1 MIDGLP
7 LYENDFNKHNTK
19 NMQYKK
25 LLSFIMVLMLAI
37 NVSAESFTYFNRG
50 IAFKCKVKDGKAI
63 ITGFDKNAAVV
74 VIPAQVKNKKGHTL
88 QVSTVDL
95 YGGYIK
101 GYKTRTVVIEQG
113 ITEIS
118 KLCFLRFLELS
129 EIYIPNSI
137 EKVGKYALAFR
148 KKNTIKFNMPS
159 TIRESDLLAGNVIYT
174 KAVVPTYSD
183 PIAGIDLSDYSDD
196 SAAGE
201 DEVSSVKPSAPKI
214 ASITPGTSDIDMN
227 IPRGST
233 SRENTFCLIVANEK
247 YANQDTPNV
256 KYAAQDG
263 KTFEE
268 YCLRT
273 LGLPRENIRFA
284 VNAKYL
290 EMKEML
296 KWFGE
301 VADAYGKD
309 ANFIVYYAGHG
320 VPDEKGNCT
329 LIPADVSINDVNNGY
344 SLKEIYTSL
353 GKLPLNSAL
362 VLIDACF
369 SGNDR
374 QNVAALDE
382 AHRGI
387 APVVKQEAVTG
398 NVVVLTAA
406 SGTETALAY
415 EEQAHGL
422 FSYFI
427 MKKLQDTK
435 GEVSY
440 GELYDYVKK
449 NVMRKS
455 IVAKGKKQTPCVTVS
470 PKMLNSW
477 KNIKF

>member
-1 MIDGLP
+1 M
-7 LYENDFNKHNTK
+7 NT
-19 NMQYKK
+19 KK
-25 LLSFIMVLMLAI
+25 LLSFITVLMLAI

-50 IAFKCKVKDGKAI
+50 IAFKCKVKDGKAV
-63 ITGFDKNAAVV
+63 ITGFDNKAAMV
-74 VIPAQVKNKKGHTL
+74 VIPAQVKNKKGYTL

-95 YGGYIK
+95 FQIALV
-101 GYKTRTVVIEQG
+101 YKTRTVVIEQG

-118 KLCFLRFLELS
+118 KLCFYGFTQLS
-129 EIYIPNSI
+129 EVYIPNSI
-137 EKVGKYALAFR
+137 ALVGEKAFNP
-148 KKNTIKFNMPS
+148 KTSTKFNMPS
-159 TIRESDLLAGNVIYT
+159 TIHESDLLAGNVIYT

-183 PIAGIDLSDYSDD
+183 PLEGIDLSNYGDD
-196 SAAGE
+196 SAAGK

-214 ASITPGTSDIDMN
+214 TSITPGTSDIDMN
-227 IPRGST
+227 IPRSSM

-301 VADAYGKD
+301 VADVYGKD

-320 VPDEKGNCT
+320 VPDEKGNCK

-382 AHRGI
+382 THRGI

-470 PKMLNSW
+470 PKMLNTW

>member
-1 MIDGLP
+1 M
-7 LYENDFNKHNTK
+7 NT
-19 NMQYKK
+19 KK

-50 IAFKCKVKDGKAI
+50 IAFKCKVKYGKAV
-63 ITGFDKNAAVV
+63 ITGFDNKAAMV
-74 VIPAQVKNKKGHTL
+74 VIPAQVKDKRGRML
-88 QVSTVDL
+88 PVSTVDL
-95 YGGYIK
+95 FQVALM
-101 GYKTRTVVIEQG
+101 YKTRTVVLEQG
-113 ITEIS
+113 ITQIS
-118 KLCFLRFLELS
+118 RLCFFGFTQLS
-129 EIYIPNSI
+129 EVYIPNSI
-137 EKVGKYALAFR
+137 VLIGEKAFNP
-148 KKNTIKFNMPS
+148 KTSTKFNMPS
-159 TIRESDLLAGNVIYT
+159 TIHESDLLAGNVIYT

-183 PIAGIDLSDYSDD
+183 PMAGIDLSNYGDD
-196 SAAGE
+196 SAADK
-201 DEVSSVKPSAPKI
+201 DEVSSVKPLAPKI
-214 ASITPGTSDIDMN
+214 TSITPGTSDIDMN
-227 IPRGST
+227 IPRSSM

-247 YANQDTPNV
+247 YANQDIPNV

-301 VADAYGKD
+301 VADVYGKD

-320 VPDEKGNCT
+320 VPDEKGNCK

-382 AHRGI
+382 THRGI
-387 APVVKQEAVTG
+387 TPVVKQEAVTG

-422 FSYFI
+422 FSYFV

-470 PKMLNSW
+470 PKMLNTW

>member
-1 MIDGLP
+1 MVSYKAL
-7 LYENDFNKHNTK
+7 NT
-19 NMQYKK
+19 
-25 LLSFIMVLMLAI
+25 
-37 NVSAESFTYFNRG
+37 T
-50 IAFKCKVKDGKAI
+50 
-63 ITGFDKNAAVV
+63 T
-74 VIPAQVKNKKGHTL
+74 
-88 QVSTVDL
+88 
-95 YGGYIK
+95 
-101 GYKTRTVVIEQG
+101 
-113 ITEIS
+113 
-118 KLCFLRFLELS
+118 
-129 EIYIPNSI
+129 
-137 EKVGKYALAFR
+137 
-148 KKNTIKFNMPS
+148 KFNMPS
-159 TIRESDLLAGNVIYT
+159 TIHESDLLAGNVIYT

-183 PIAGIDLSDYSDD
+183 PLAGIDLSNYGDD
-196 SAAGE
+196 SAAGK

-214 ASITPGTSDIDMN
+214 TSITPGTSDIDMN
-227 IPRGST
+227 IPRSSM

-301 VADAYGKD
+301 VADVYGKD

-320 VPDEKGNCT
+320 VPDEKGNCK

-382 AHRGI
+382 THRGI

-422 FSYFI
+422 FSYFV

-470 PKMLNSW
+470 PKMLNTW

>member
-1 MIDGLP
+1 M
-7 LYENDFNKHNTK
+7 NT
-19 NMQYKK
+19 KK

-50 IAFKCKVKDGKAI
+50 IAFKCKVKYGKAV
-63 ITGFDKNAAVV
+63 ITGFDNKAAMV
-74 VIPAQVKNKKGHTL
+74 VIPAQVKDKRGRML
-88 QVSTVDL
+88 PVSTVDL
-95 YGGYIK
+95 FQVALM
-101 GYKTRTVVIEQG
+101 YKTRTVVLEQG
-113 ITEIS
+113 ITQIS
-118 KLCFLRFLELS
+118 RLCFFGFTQLS
-129 EIYIPNSI
+129 EVYIPNSI
-137 EKVGKYALAFR
+137 VLIGEKAFNP
-148 KKNTIKFNMPS
+148 KTTTKFNMPS
-159 TIRESDLLAGNVIYT
+159 TIHESDLLAGNVIYT

-183 PIAGIDLSDYSDD
+183 PMAGIDLSNYGDD
-196 SAAGE
+196 SATGK

-214 ASITPGTSDIDMN
+214 TSITPGTSDIDMN
-227 IPRGST
+227 IPRSST

-301 VADAYGKD
+301 VADVYGKD

-320 VPDEKGNCT
+320 VPDEKGNCK

-382 AHRGI
+382 THRGI

-470 PKMLNSW
+470 PKMLNTW

>member
-1 MIDGLP
+1 MGY
-7 LYENDFNKHNTK
+7 LYTKMTLTNKKNK
-19 NMQYKK
+19 NMNTKK
-25 LLSFIMVLMLAI
+25 LLSFIKVLMLAI

-63 ITGFDKNAAVV
+63 ITGFDHKTDRV
-74 VIPAQVKNKKGHTL
+74 VIPAQVKDKKGRML
-88 QVSTVDL
+88 PVSTVDL
-95 YGGYIK
+95 YQIAAIYN
-101 GYKTRTVVIEQG
+101 TRAVVLEQG

-118 KLCFLRFLELS
+118 NFCFFGFTQLS

-137 EKVGKYALAFR
+137 EKVGKKAFNP
-148 KKNTIKFNMPS
+148 KTSTKFNMPS
-159 TIRESDLLAGNVIYT
+159 TIRESDLLAGNVVYP
-174 KAVVPTYSD
+174 KAMISSNHD
-183 PIAGIDLSDYSDD
+183 PLAGIDLSNYGD
-196 SAAGE
+196 APAVVK
-201 DEVSSVKPSAPKI
+201 DEVTAVKSSAPKM
-214 ASITPGTSDIDMN
+214 AGITPGTSDIDIN
-227 IPRGST
+227 IPRSSM

-301 VADAYGKD
+301 VADVYGKD

-320 VPDEKGNCT
+320 VPDEKGNCK

-382 AHRGI
+382 THRGI
-387 APVVKQEAVTG
+387 TPVVKQEAVTG

-422 FSYFI
+422 FSYFV

-470 PKMLNSW
+470 PKMQNIW

>member
-1 MIDGLP
+1 M
-7 LYENDFNKHNTK
+7 NT
-19 NMQYKK
+19 KK

-63 ITGFDKNAAVV
+63 ITGFDNKAAMV
-74 VIPAQVKNKKGHTL
+74 VIPAQVKDKRGRML
-88 QVSTVDL
+88 PVSTVDL
-95 YGGYIK
+95 FQVALM
-101 GYKTRTVVIEQG
+101 YKTRTVVLEQG
-113 ITEIS
+113 ITQIS
-118 KLCFLRFLELS
+118 KLCFFGFTQLS
-129 EIYIPNSI
+129 EVYIPNSI
-137 EKVGKYALAFR
+137 VLIGEKAFNP
-148 KKNTIKFNMPS
+148 KTTTKFNMPS
-159 TIRESDLLAGNVIYT
+159 TIHESDLLAGNVIYT

-183 PIAGIDLSDYSDD
+183 PMAGIDLSNYGDD
-196 SAAGE
+196 SATGK

-214 ASITPGTSDIDMN
+214 TSITPGTSDIDMN
-227 IPRGST
+227 IPRSST

-273 LGLPRENIRFA
+273 LGLPRDNIRFA
-284 VNAKYL
+284 INAKYL

-301 VADAYGKD
+301 VADVYGKD

-320 VPDEKGNCT
+320 VPDEKGNCK

-374 QNVAALDE
+374 QDVAALDE
-382 AHRGI
+382 THRGI
-387 APVVKQEAVTG
+387 TPVVKQEAVTG

-422 FSYFI
+422 FSYFV

-435 GEVSY
+435 GELSY

-470 PKMLNSW
+470 PKMLNTW

>member
-1 MIDGLP
+1 M
-7 LYENDFNKHNTK
+7 NT
-19 NMQYKK
+19 KK

-63 ITGFDKNAAVV
+63 ITGFDHKTDRV
-74 VIPAQVKNKKGHTL
+74 VIPAQVKDKKGRML
-88 QVSTVDL
+88 PVSTVDL
-95 YGGYIK
+95 YQIAAIYN
-101 GYKTRTVVIEQG
+101 TRAVVLEQG

-118 KLCFLRFLELS
+118 NFCFFGFTQLS

-137 EKVGKYALAFR
+137 EKVGKKAFNP
-148 KKNTIKFNMPS
+148 KTSTKFNMPS
-159 TIRESDLLAGNVIYT
+159 TIRESDLLAGNVVYP
-174 KAVVPTYSD
+174 KAMISSNYD
-183 PIAGIDLSDYSDD
+183 PLAGIDLSNYGD
-196 SAAGE
+196 APAVVK
-201 DEVSSVKPSAPKI
+201 DEVTAVKSSAPKM
-214 ASITPGTSDIDMN
+214 AGITPGTSDIDMN
-227 IPRGST
+227 IPRSSM

-273 LGLPRENIRFA
+273 LGLPRDNIRFA
-284 VNAKYL
+284 INAKYL

-301 VADAYGKD
+301 VADVYGKD

-320 VPDEKGNCT
+320 VPDEKGNCK

-374 QNVAALDE
+374 QDVVALDE
-382 AHRGI
+382 THRGI

-422 FSYFI
+422 FSYFV

-470 PKMLNSW
+470 PKMQNIW

>member
-1 MIDGLP
+1 M
-7 LYENDFNKHNTK
+7 NT
-19 NMQYKK
+19 KK

-63 ITGFDKNAAVV
+63 ITGFDHKTDRV
-74 VIPAQVKNKKGHTL
+74 VIPAQVKDKKGRML
-88 QVSTVDL
+88 PVSTVDL
-95 YGGYIK
+95 YQIAAIYN
-101 GYKTRTVVIEQG
+101 TRAVVLEQG

-118 KLCFLRFLELS
+118 NFCFFGFTQLS

-137 EKVGKYALAFR
+137 EKVGKKAFNP
-148 KKNTIKFNMPS
+148 KTSTKFNMPS
-159 TIRESDLLAGNVIYT
+159 TIRESDLLAGNVVYP
-174 KAVVPTYSD
+174 KAMISSNHD
-183 PIAGIDLSDYSDD
+183 PLAGIDLSNYGD
-196 SAAGE
+196 APAVVK
-201 DEVSSVKPSAPKI
+201 DEVTAVKSSAPKM
-214 ASITPGTSDIDMN
+214 AGITPGTSDIDMN
-227 IPRGST
+227 IPRSSM

-273 LGLPRENIRFA
+273 LGLPRDNIRFA
-284 VNAKYL
+284 INAKYL

-301 VADAYGKD
+301 VADVYGKD

-320 VPDEKGNCT
+320 VPDEKGNCK

-374 QNVAALDE
+374 QDVVALDE
-382 AHRGI
+382 THRGI

-422 FSYFI
+422 FSYFV

-470 PKMLNSW
+470 PKMQNIW

>member
-1 MIDGLP
+1 M
-7 LYENDFNKHNTK
+7 NT
-19 NMQYKK
+19 KK

-63 ITGFDKNAAVV
+63 ITGFDHKTDRV
-74 VIPAQVKNKKGHTL
+74 VIPAQVKDKKGRML
-88 QVSTVDL
+88 PVSTVDL
-95 YGGYIK
+95 YQIAAIYN
-101 GYKTRTVVIEQG
+101 TRAVVLEQG

-118 KLCFLRFLELS
+118 NFCFFGFTQLS

-137 EKVGKYALAFR
+137 EKVGKKAFNP
-148 KKNTIKFNMPS
+148 KTSTKFNMPS
-159 TIRESDLLAGNVIYT
+159 TIRESDLLAGNVVYP
-174 KAVVPTYSD
+174 KAMISSNHD
-183 PIAGIDLSDYSDD
+183 PLAGIDLSNYGD
-196 SAAGE
+196 APAVVK
-201 DEVSSVKPSAPKI
+201 DEVTAVKSSAPKM
-214 ASITPGTSDIDMN
+214 AGITPGTSDIDMN
-227 IPRGST
+227 IPRSSM

-301 VADAYGKD
+301 VADVYGKD

-320 VPDEKGNCT
+320 VPDEKGNCK

-374 QNVAALDE
+374 QDVVALDE
-382 AHRGI
+382 THRGI

-422 FSYFI
+422 FSYFV

-470 PKMLNSW
+470 PKMQNIW

>member
-1 MIDGLP
+1 M
-7 LYENDFNKHNTK
+7 NT
-19 NMQYKK
+19 KK

-50 IAFKCKVKDGKAI
+50 IAFKCKVKYGKAV
-63 ITGFDKNAAVV
+63 ITGFDNKAPMV
-74 VIPAQVKNKKGHTL
+74 VIPAQVKDKRGRML
-88 QVSTVDL
+88 PVSTVDL
-95 YGGYIK
+95 FQVALM
-101 GYKTRTVVIEQG
+101 YKTRTVVLEQG
-113 ITEIS
+113 ITQIS
-118 KLCFLRFLELS
+118 RLCFFGFTQLS
-129 EIYIPNSI
+129 EVYIPNSI
-137 EKVGKYALAFR
+137 VLIGEKAFNP
-148 KKNTIKFNMPS
+148 KTSTKFNMPS
-159 TIRESDLLAGNVIYT
+159 TIHESDLLAGNVIYT

-183 PIAGIDLSDYSDD
+183 PLAGIDLSNYGDD
-196 SAAGE
+196 SAAGK

-214 ASITPGTSDIDMN
+214 TSITPGTSDIDMN
-227 IPRGST
+227 IPRSSM
-233 SRENTFCLIVANEK
+233 SREYTFCLIVANEK

-301 VADAYGKD
+301 VADVYGKD

-320 VPDEKGNCT
+320 VPDEKGNCK

-382 AHRGI
+382 THRGI

-470 PKMLNSW
+470 PKMLNTW

>member
-1 MIDGLP
+1 
-7 LYENDFNKHNTK
+7 
-19 NMQYKK
+19 
-25 LLSFIMVLMLAI
+25 MVLMLAI

-50 IAFKCKVKDGKAI
+50 IAFKCKVKYGKAV
-63 ITGFDKNAAVV
+63 ITGFDNKAAMV
-74 VIPAQVKNKKGHTL
+74 VIPAQVKDKRGRML
-88 QVSTVDL
+88 PVSTVDL
-95 YGGYIK
+95 FQVALM
-101 GYKTRTVVIEQG
+101 YKTRTVVLEQG
-113 ITEIS
+113 ITQIS
-118 KLCFLRFLELS
+118 RLCFFGFTQLS
-129 EIYIPNSI
+129 EVYIPNSI
-137 EKVGKYALAFR
+137 VLIGEKAFNP
-148 KKNTIKFNMPS
+148 KTSTKFNMPS
-159 TIRESDLLAGNVIYT
+159 TIHESDLLAGNVIYT

-183 PIAGIDLSDYSDD
+183 PMAGIDLSNYGDD
-196 SAAGE
+196 SAADK
-201 DEVSSVKPSAPKI
+201 DEVSSVKPLAPKI
-214 ASITPGTSDIDMN
+214 TSITPGTSDIDMN
-227 IPRGST
+227 IPRSSM

-301 VADAYGKD
+301 VADVYGKD

-320 VPDEKGNCT
+320 VPDEKGNCK

-382 AHRGI
+382 THRGI

-422 FSYFI
+422 FSYFV

-470 PKMLNSW
+470 PKMLNTW

>member
-1 MIDGLP
+1 M
-7 LYENDFNKHNTK
+7 NT
-19 NMQYKK
+19 KK

-63 ITGFDKNAAVV
+63 ITGFDHKTDRV
-74 VIPAQVKNKKGHTL
+74 VIPAQVKDKKGRML
-88 QVSTVDL
+88 PVSTVDL
-95 YGGYIK
+95 YQIAAIYN
-101 GYKTRTVVIEQG
+101 TRAVVLEQG

-118 KLCFLRFLELS
+118 NFCFFGFTQLS

-137 EKVGKYALAFR
+137 EKVGKKAFSP
-148 KKNTIKFNMPS
+148 KTSTKFNMPS
-159 TIRESDLLAGNVIYT
+159 TIRESDLLAGNVVYP
-174 KAVVPTYSD
+174 KAMISSNHD
-183 PIAGIDLSDYSDD
+183 PLAGIDLSNYGD
-196 SAAGE
+196 APAVVK
-201 DEVSSVKPSAPKI
+201 DEVTAVKSSAPKM
-214 ASITPGTSDIDMN
+214 AGITPGTSDIDMN
-227 IPRGST
+227 IPRSSM

-301 VADAYGKD
+301 VADVYGKD

-320 VPDEKGNCT
+320 VPDEKGNCK

-374 QNVAALDE
+374 QDVVALDE
-382 AHRGI
+382 THRGI

-422 FSYFI
+422 FSYFV

-470 PKMLNSW
+470 PKMQNIW

>member
-1 MIDGLP
+1 M
-7 LYENDFNKHNTK
+7 NT
-19 NMQYKK
+19 KK
-25 LLSFIMVLMLAI
+25 LLSFIMVLMQAI

-50 IAFKCKVKDGKAI
+50 IAFKCKVKYGKAV
-63 ITGFDKNAAVV
+63 ITGFDNKAPMV
-74 VIPAQVKNKKGHTL
+74 VIPAQVKDKRGRML
-88 QVSTVDL
+88 PVSTVDL
-95 YGGYIK
+95 FQVALM
-101 GYKTRTVVIEQG
+101 YKTRTVVLEQG
-113 ITEIS
+113 ITQIS
-118 KLCFLRFLELS
+118 RLCFFGFTQLS
-129 EIYIPNSI
+129 EVYIPNSI
-137 EKVGKYALAFR
+137 VLIGEKAFNP
-148 KKNTIKFNMPS
+148 KTTTKFNMPS
-159 TIRESDLLAGNVIYT
+159 TIHESDLLAGNVIYT

-183 PIAGIDLSDYSDD
+183 PIAGIDLSNYGDD
-196 SAAGE
+196 LAAGK

-214 ASITPGTSDIDMN
+214 TSITPGTSDIDMN
-227 IPRGST
+227 IPRSST

-301 VADAYGKD
+301 VADVYGKD

-320 VPDEKGNCT
+320 VPDEKGNCK

-382 AHRGI
+382 THRGI

-470 PKMLNSW
+470 PKMLNTW

>member
-1 MIDGLP
+1 M
-7 LYENDFNKHNTK
+7 NT
-19 NMQYKK
+19 KK

-50 IAFKCKVKDGKAI
+50 IAFKCKVKYGKAV
-63 ITGFDKNAAVV
+63 ITGFDNKAAMV
-74 VIPAQVKNKKGHTL
+74 VIPAQVKDKRGRML
-88 QVSTVDL
+88 PVSTVDL
-95 YGGYIK
+95 FQVALM
-101 GYKTRTVVIEQG
+101 YKTRTVVLEQG
-113 ITEIS
+113 ITQIS
-118 KLCFLRFLELS
+118 KLCFYGFTQLS
-129 EIYIPNSI
+129 EVYIPNSI
-137 EKVGKYALAFR
+137 ALVGEKAFNP
-148 KKNTIKFNMPS
+148 KTTTKFNMPS
-159 TIRESDLLAGNVIYT
+159 TIHESDLLAGNVIYT

-183 PIAGIDLSDYSDD
+183 PMAGIDLSNYGDD
-196 SAAGE
+196 SATGK

-214 ASITPGTSDIDMN
+214 TSITPGTSDIDMN
-227 IPRGST
+227 IPRSST

-273 LGLPRENIRFA
+273 LGLPRDNIRFA
-284 VNAKYL
+284 INAKYL

-301 VADAYGKD
+301 VADVYGKD

-320 VPDEKGNCT
+320 VPDEKGNCK

-382 AHRGI
+382 THRGI

-406 SGTETALAY
+406 SDTETALAY

-455 IVAKGKKQTPCVTVS
+455 VVAKGKKQTPCVTVS
-470 PKMLNSW
+470 PKMQNTW

>member
-1 MIDGLP
+1 M
-7 LYENDFNKHNTK
+7 NT
-19 NMQYKK
+19 KK

-50 IAFKCKVKDGKAI
+50 IAFKCKVKYGKAV
-63 ITGFDKNAAVV
+63 ITGFDNKAAMV
-74 VIPAQVKNKKGHTL
+74 VIPAQVKDKRGRML
-88 QVSTVDL
+88 PVSTVDL
-95 YGGYIK
+95 FQVALM
-101 GYKTRTVVIEQG
+101 YKTRTVVLEQG
-113 ITEIS
+113 ITQIS
-118 KLCFLRFLELS
+118 KLCFFGFTQLS
-129 EIYIPNSI
+129 EVYIPNSI
-137 EKVGKYALAFR
+137 VLIGEKAFNP
-148 KKNTIKFNMPS
+148 KTSTKFNMPS
-159 TIRESDLLAGNVIYT
+159 TIHESDLLAGNVIYT

-183 PIAGIDLSDYSDD
+183 PLAGIDLSNYGDD
-196 SAAGE
+196 SAAGK

-214 ASITPGTSDIDMN
+214 TSITPGTSDIDMN
-227 IPRGST
+227 IPRSSM

-273 LGLPRENIRFA
+273 LGLPRDNIRFA
-284 VNAKYL
+284 INAKYL

-301 VADAYGKD
+301 VADVYGKD

-320 VPDEKGNCT
+320 VPDEKGNCK

-382 AHRGI
+382 THRGI

-455 IVAKGKKQTPCVTVS
+455 VVAKGKKQTPCVTVS
-470 PKMLNSW
+470 PKMQNTW

>member
-1 MIDGLP
+1 MDVLRGVRT
-7 LYENDFNKHNTK
+7 LYISTMYIVDNQTVK
-19 NMQYKK
+19 NMYKPK
-25 LLSFIMVLMLAI
+25 SLSM
-37 NVSAESFTYFNRG
+37 FT
-50 IAFKCKVKDGKAI
+50 
-63 ITGFDKNAAVV
+63 
-74 VIPAQVKNKKGHTL
+74 Q
-88 QVSTVDL
+88 
-95 YGGYIK
+95 
-101 GYKTRTVVIEQG
+101 
-113 ITEIS
+113 
-118 KLCFLRFLELS
+118 LS
-129 EIYIPNSI
+129 EVYIPNSI
-137 EKVGKYALAFR
+137 ALVGEKAFNP
-148 KKNTIKFNMPS
+148 KTTTKFNMPS
-159 TIRESDLLAGNVIYT
+159 TIHESDLLAGNVIYT

-183 PIAGIDLSDYSDD
+183 PLAGIDLSNYGD
-196 SAAGE
+196 APA
-201 DEVSSVKPSAPKI
+201 VVKDKVTTVKSSAPKM
-214 ASITPGTSDIDMN
+214 AGITPGTSDIDMN
-227 IPRGST
+227 IPRSST

-273 LGLPRENIRFA
+273 LGLPRDNIRFA
-284 VNAKYL
+284 INAKYL

-301 VADAYGKD
+301 VADVYGKD

-320 VPDEKGNCT
+320 VPDEKGNCK

-382 AHRGI
+382 THRGI

-470 PKMLNSW
+470 PKMLNTW

>member
-1 MIDGLP
+1 M
-7 LYENDFNKHNTK
+7 NT
-19 NMQYKK
+19 KK

-50 IAFKCKVKDGKAI
+50 IAFKCKVKYGKAI
-63 ITGFDKNAAVV
+63 ITGFDNKAAMV
-74 VIPAQVKNKKGHTL
+74 VIPAQVKDKRGRML
-88 QVSTVDL
+88 PVSTVDL
-95 YGGYIK
+95 FQVALM
-101 GYKTRTVVIEQG
+101 YKTRTVVLEQG
-113 ITEIS
+113 ITQIS
-118 KLCFLRFLELS
+118 KLCFFGFTQLS
-129 EIYIPNSI
+129 EVYIPNSI
-137 EKVGKYALAFR
+137 VLIGEKAFNP
-148 KKNTIKFNMPS
+148 KTTTKFNMPS
-159 TIRESDLLAGNVIYT
+159 TIHESDLLAGNVIYT

-183 PIAGIDLSDYSDD
+183 PMAGIDLSNYGDD
-196 SAAGE
+196 SATGK

-214 ASITPGTSDIDMN
+214 TSITPGTSDIDMN
-227 IPRGST
+227 IPRSST

-273 LGLPRENIRFA
+273 LGLPRDNIRFA
-284 VNAKYL
+284 INAKYL

-301 VADAYGKD
+301 VADVYGKD

-320 VPDEKGNCT
+320 VPDEKGNCK

-374 QNVAALDE
+374 QDVAALDE
-382 AHRGI
+382 THRGI

-470 PKMLNSW
+470 PKMLNTW

>member
-1 MIDGLP
+1 M
-7 LYENDFNKHNTK
+7 NT
-19 NMQYKK
+19 KK

-50 IAFKCKVKDGKAI
+50 IAFKCKVKYGKAV
-63 ITGFDKNAAVV
+63 ITGFDNKAAMV
-74 VIPAQVKNKKGHTL
+74 VIPAQVKDKRGRML
-88 QVSTVDL
+88 PVSTVDL
-95 YGGYIK
+95 FQVALM
-101 GYKTRTVVIEQG
+101 YKTRTVVLEQG
-113 ITEIS
+113 ITQIS
-118 KLCFLRFLELS
+118 RLCFFGFTQLS
-129 EIYIPNSI
+129 EVYIPNSI
-137 EKVGKYALAFR
+137 VLIGEKAFNP
-148 KKNTIKFNMPS
+148 KTTTKFNMPS
-159 TIRESDLLAGNVIYT
+159 TIHESDLLAGNVIYT

-183 PIAGIDLSDYSDD
+183 PMAGIDLSNYGDD
-196 SAAGE
+196 SATGK

-214 ASITPGTSDIDMN
+214 TSITPGTSDIDMN
-227 IPRGST
+227 IPRSSM

-273 LGLPRENIRFA
+273 LGLPRDNIRFA
-284 VNAKYL
+284 INAKYL

-301 VADAYGKD
+301 VADVYGKD

-320 VPDEKGNCT
+320 VPDEKGNCK

-382 AHRGI
+382 THRGI

-470 PKMLNSW
+470 PKMLNTW

>member
-1 MIDGLP
+1 M
-7 LYENDFNKHNTK
+7 NT
-19 NMQYKK
+19 KK

-37 NVSAESFTYFNRG
+37 NVSAKSFTYFNRG
-50 IAFKCKVKDGKAI
+50 IAFKCKVKYGKAV
-63 ITGFDKNAAVV
+63 ITGFDNKAPMV
-74 VIPAQVKNKKGHTL
+74 VIPAQVKDKRGRML
-88 QVSTVDL
+88 PVSTVDL
-95 YGGYIK
+95 FQVALM
-101 GYKTRTVVIEQG
+101 YKTRTVVLEQG
-113 ITEIS
+113 ITQIS
-118 KLCFLRFLELS
+118 RLCFFGFTQLS
-129 EIYIPNSI
+129 EVYIPNSI
-137 EKVGKYALAFR
+137 VLIGEKAFNP
-148 KKNTIKFNMPS
+148 KTTTKFNMPS
-159 TIRESDLLAGNVIYT
+159 TIHESDLLAGNVIYT

-183 PIAGIDLSDYSDD
+183 PLAGIDLSNYGDD
-196 SAAGE
+196 SAAGK

-214 ASITPGTSDIDMN
+214 TSITPGTSDIDMN
-227 IPRGST
+227 IPRSSM

-301 VADAYGKD
+301 VADVYGKD

-320 VPDEKGNCT
+320 VPDEKGNCK

-382 AHRGI
+382 THRGI

-470 PKMLNSW
+470 PKMLNTW

>member
-1 MIDGLP
+1 M
-7 LYENDFNKHNTK
+7 NT
-19 NMQYKK
+19 KK
-25 LLSFIMVLMLAI
+25 LLSFIMVLMQAI

-50 IAFKCKVKDGKAI
+50 IAFKCKVKYGKAV
-63 ITGFDKNAAVV
+63 ITGFDNKAPMV
-74 VIPAQVKNKKGHTL
+74 VIPAQVKDKRGRML
-88 QVSTVDL
+88 PVSTVDL
-95 YGGYIK
+95 FQVALM
-101 GYKTRTVVIEQG
+101 YKTRTVVLEQG
-113 ITEIS
+113 ITQIS
-118 KLCFLRFLELS
+118 RLCFFGFTQLS
-129 EIYIPNSI
+129 EVYIPNSI
-137 EKVGKYALAFR
+137 VLIGEKAFNP
-148 KKNTIKFNMPS
+148 KTSTKFNMPS
-159 TIRESDLLAGNVIYT
+159 TIHESDLLAGNVIYT

-183 PIAGIDLSDYSDD
+183 PIAGIDLSNYGDD
-196 SAAGE
+196 SAAGK
-201 DEVSSVKPSAPKI
+201 DDVTSVKPSAPKI
-214 ASITPGTSDIDMN
+214 TSITPGTSDIDMN
-227 IPRGST
+227 IPRSSM

-301 VADAYGKD
+301 VADVYGKD

-320 VPDEKGNCT
+320 VPDEKGNCK

-382 AHRGI
+382 THRGI

-470 PKMLNSW
+470 PKMLNTW

>member
-1 MIDGLP
+1 MD
-7 LYENDFNKHNTK
+7 T
-19 NMQYKK
+19 KK
-25 LLSFIMVLMLAI
+25 LLSVIMILMLTI
-37 NVSAESFTYFNRG
+37 NVSAKSFIYFNRG
-50 IAFKCKVKDGKAI
+50 IAFKCKVKDGKAV
-63 ITGFDKNAAVV
+63 ITGFDHKADNV
-74 VIPAQVKNKKGHTL
+74 VIPAQVKDKNGRIL

-95 YGGYIK
+95 FYVADM
-101 GYKTRTVVIEQG
+101 YKRRIVVLEQG

-118 KLCFLRFLELS
+118 RLCFFGFKQLS
-129 EIYIPNSI
+129 EVYIPNSI
-137 EKVGKYALAFR
+137 MKIGEKAFNP
-148 KKNTIKFNMPS
+148 KTSPKFNMPS

-174 KAVVPTYSD
+174 KAGISNNSD
-183 PIAGIDLSDYSDD
+183 PLTGIDLSIYGDG
-196 SAAGE
+196 AATGK
-201 DEVSSVKPSAPKI
+201 DEVTAVKSSASKM

-227 IPRGST
+227 IPRSSM

-284 VNAKYL
+284 LNAKYL

-301 VADAYGKD
+301 VADVYGKE

-320 VPDEKGNCT
+320 VPDEKGNCK

-353 GKLPLNSAL
+353 GKLSLNSAL

-374 QNVAALDE
+374 QDVAALDE
-382 AHRGI
+382 THRGI
-387 APVVKQEAVTG
+387 APVVKQETVTG

-422 FSYFI
+422 FSYFL

-455 IVAKGKKQTPCVTVS
+455 VVAKGKKQTPCVTVS
-470 PKMLNSW
+470 PKMQNIW

>member
-1 MIDGLP
+1 M
-7 LYENDFNKHNTK
+7 NT
-19 NMQYKK
+19 KK

-50 IAFKCKVKDGKAI
+50 IAFKCKVKYGKAV
-63 ITGFDKNAAVV
+63 ITGFDNKAPMV
-74 VIPAQVKNKKGHTL
+74 VIPAQVKDKRGRML
-88 QVSTVDL
+88 PVSTVDL
-95 YGGYIK
+95 FQVALM
-101 GYKTRTVVIEQG
+101 YKTRTVVLEQG
-113 ITEIS
+113 ITQIS
-118 KLCFLRFLELS
+118 KLCFFGFTQLS
-129 EIYIPNSI
+129 EVYIPNSI
-137 EKVGKYALAFR
+137 VLIGEKAFNP
-148 KKNTIKFNMPS
+148 KTTTKFNMPS
-159 TIRESDLLAGNVIYT
+159 TIHESDLLAGNVIYT

-183 PIAGIDLSDYSDD
+183 PIAGIDLSNYGDD
-196 SAAGE
+196 LAAGK

-214 ASITPGTSDIDMN
+214 TSITPGTSDIDMN
-227 IPRGST
+227 IPRSST

-301 VADAYGKD
+301 VADVYGKD

-320 VPDEKGNCT
+320 VPDEKGNCK

-382 AHRGI
+382 THRGI

-440 GELYDYVKK
+440 GELYDYVRK

-470 PKMLNSW
+470 PKMLNTW

>member
-1 MIDGLP
+1 M
-7 LYENDFNKHNTK
+7 NT
-19 NMQYKK
+19 KK

-50 IAFKCKVKDGKAI
+50 IAFKCKVKYGKAV
-63 ITGFDKNAAVV
+63 ITGFDNKAAMV
-74 VIPAQVKNKKGHTL
+74 VIPAQVKDKRGRML
-88 QVSTVDL
+88 PVSTVDL
-95 YGGYIK
+95 FQVALM
-101 GYKTRTVVIEQG
+101 YKTRTVVLEQG
-113 ITEIS
+113 ITQIS
-118 KLCFLRFLELS
+118 RLCFFGFTQLS
-129 EIYIPNSI
+129 EVYIPNSI
-137 EKVGKYALAFR
+137 VLIGEKAFNP
-148 KKNTIKFNMPS
+148 KTTTKFNMPS
-159 TIRESDLLAGNVIYT
+159 TIHESDLLAGNVIYT

-183 PIAGIDLSDYSDD
+183 PMAGIDLSNYGDD
-196 SAAGE
+196 SATGK

-214 ASITPGTSDIDMN
+214 TSITPGTSDIDMN
-227 IPRGST
+227 IPRSST

-301 VADAYGKD
+301 VADVYGKD

-320 VPDEKGNCT
+320 VPDEKGNCK

-374 QNVAALDE
+374 QDVAALDE
-382 AHRGI
+382 THRGI
-387 APVVKQEAVTG
+387 TPVVKQEAVTG

-422 FSYFI
+422 FSYFV

-435 GEVSY
+435 GELSY

-470 PKMLNSW
+470 PKMLNTW

>member
-1 MIDGLP
+1 MS
-7 LYENDFNKHNTK
+7 T
-19 NMQYKK
+19 KK

-63 ITGFDKNAAVV
+63 ITGFDHKTDRV
-74 VIPAQVKNKKGHTL
+74 VIPAQVKDKKGRML
-88 QVSTVDL
+88 PVSTVDL
-95 YGGYIK
+95 YQIAAIYN
-101 GYKTRTVVIEQG
+101 TRAVVLEQG

-118 KLCFLRFLELS
+118 NFCFFGFTQLS

-137 EKVGKYALAFR
+137 EKVGKKAFNP
-148 KKNTIKFNMPS
+148 KTSTKFNMPS
-159 TIRESDLLAGNVIYT
+159 TIRESDLLAGNVVYP
-174 KAVVPTYSD
+174 KAMISSNHD
-183 PIAGIDLSDYSDD
+183 PLAGIDLSNYGD
-196 SAAGE
+196 APAVVK
-201 DEVSSVKPSAPKI
+201 DEVTAVKSSAPKM
-214 ASITPGTSDIDMN
+214 AGITPGTSDIDMN
-227 IPRGST
+227 IPRSSM

-273 LGLPRENIRFA
+273 LGLPRDNIRFA
-284 VNAKYL
+284 INAKYL

-301 VADAYGKD
+301 VADVYGKD

-320 VPDEKGNCT
+320 VPDEKGNCK

-374 QNVAALDE
+374 QDVVALDE
-382 AHRGI
+382 THRGI

-422 FSYFI
+422 FSYFGG
-427 MKKLQDTK
+427 TK
-435 GEVSY
+435 VRIFY
-440 GELYDYVKK
+440 K
-449 NVMRKS
+449 
-455 IVAKGKKQTPCVTVS
+455 
-470 PKMLNSW
+470 
-477 KNIKF
+477 